1 MVTRTDKGNS
11 LVILTI
17 KQHYSKITDFILA
30 NKFQITTRDPTNSF
44 QSEAQKVINGSKT
57 LIPHNTKWRYVNMN
71 PTAPTI
77 NGLIKL
83 HKPKHPIRPVV
94 NWRGAPAYK
103 LARLFTQKISQ
114 LAPLPNTYNLENTTD
129 LITKLKDTPTLPQFV
144 LAL

>member
-83 HKPKHPIRPVV
+83 HKPEHPQST
-94 NWRGAPAYK
+94 GAV
-103 LARLFTQKISQ
+103 
-114 LAPLPNTYNLENTTD
+114 
-129 LITKLKDTPTLPQFV
+129 PQHTN
-144 LAL
+144 